1 MAKERDCCPS
11 CRKKWVNH
19 YGVIHICKRLKIATK
34 ALREIQKMCLFLTPG
49 KTMDAEH
56 VFRLIE
62 KTKAKLKQ

>member
-1 MAKERDCCPS
+1 MAKERDYCPS

-34 ALREIQKMCLFLTPG
+34 ALVEIQKIVEFSWPS
-49 KTMDAEH
+49 KTISANH

-62 KTKAKLKQ
+62 ETLKKIKA